1 MLYFIIMIIVVT
13 IVTLLIAH
21 WLDEEI
27 AAGACVVLAGFLLIL
42 PIANHACEDT
52 KSEFQEIAYE
62 ITGLEFKTETYEDA
76 SLTGAFLL
84 GSGFVTGSSET
95 TKEMYYVF
103 FANTE
108 YGKQLQTIQGE
119 NIYIKETDEESPKL
133 IKIMDKRQRK
143 ANWIDVLW
151 GHEYGEIIELN
162 AKEKGQ
168 ILVVPTNTVK
178 IDYNV
183 EI

>member
-1 MLYFIIMIIVVT
+1 MLYFIIMAIVVT
-13 IVTLLIAH
+13 VIAILMVHWFDGEISAIVCTILTA
-21 WLDEEI
+21 
-27 AAGACVVLAGFLLIL
+27 FLLLL
-42 PIANHACEDT
+42 PVINDVHAET
-52 KSEFQEIAYE
+52 TSEYQETVYE
-62 ITGLEFKTETYEDA
+62 ITGLEFKTETHKDA

-84 GSGFVTGSSET
+84 GSGFVSGSSET

-103 FANTE
+103 FANTK
-108 YGKQLQTIQGE
+108 YGKQLQTIKGT

-133 IKIMDKRQRK
+133 IKIMEKGQRK

-151 GHEYGEIIELN
+151 GHEHGETIETV
-162 AKEKGQ
+162 AHEKGQ

>member
-1 MLYFIIMIIVVT
+1 MLYFI
-13 IVTLLIAH
+13 LIAIILTIITMLMAH
-21 WLDEEI
+21 WFDEEI
-27 AAGACVVLAGFLLIL
+27 AAGVCTVLAAFLIIV
-42 PIANHACEDT
+42 PIANHSCAET
-52 KSEFQEIAYE
+52 TSEYQETAYE
-62 ITGLEFKTETYEDA
+62 ITGLEFKTELHEDA
-76 SLTGAFLL
+76 SLTGAFIL

-103 FANTE
+103 FANTD
-108 YGKQLQTIQGE
+108 YGKQLQTIKGE
-119 NIYIKETDEESPKL
+119 NIYIKETDEENPKL
-133 IKIMDKRQRK
+133 IKIMEKRQRK

-151 GHEYGEIIELN
+151 GHEHGETIELN
-162 AKEKGQ
+162 AHEKGQ